1 VHLQK
6 QDRDGW
12 PKYLGT
18 LEYEVALIGNR
29 PLAVGSNVSFAVQED
44 NSMGAHLVARHPDTG
59 VVRYPSPDAD
69 VLCLSADT
77 TSHHSTQILGHLGKR
92 AQFLAALMQ
101 RGIIELLGIVSKR
114 QYLAMNVLFK
124 VIGTLYATEMLCSCN

>member
-1 VHLQK
+1 MTAGLPTQWYVVDNELLHVNGPCAYDLCVHLQK

-59 VVRYPSPDAD
+59 VVRY
-69 VLCLSADT
+69 T
-77 TSHHSTQILGHLGKR
+77 
-92 AQFLAALMQ
+92 LA
-101 RGIIELLGIVSKR
+101 
-114 QYLAMNVLFK
+114 
-124 VIGTLYATEMLCSCN
+124 